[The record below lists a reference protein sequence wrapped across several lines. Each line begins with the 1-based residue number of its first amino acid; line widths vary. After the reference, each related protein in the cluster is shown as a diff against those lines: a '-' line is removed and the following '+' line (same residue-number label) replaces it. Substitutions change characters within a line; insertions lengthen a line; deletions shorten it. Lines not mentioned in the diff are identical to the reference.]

1 MIGCDEIKVYSII
14 KSLINK
20 SLSNM
25 RTLITGATGFIG
37 SLLVESL
44 LARRQKQHAVE
55 SKIYCLVRRT
65 SSLAWLEK
73 LPVEL
78 VHGDLF
84 SDEALIPVLPKI
96 SHIIHLAG
104 LTKARTEAEYFRAN
118 GEATRHL
125 LQLCARH
132 AKQLERFVYVSS
144 LAAAGPS
151 ADGHL
156 LTEEETPQ
164 PVSIYGRS
172 KLAGEMACQEFC
184 RELPITII
192 RPPAVYGPREKD
204 IYEYFKQVKMG
215 VRLRLGWG
223 ERKASMIHGQ
233 DLANGILHAREH
245 PHAAGETYFMT
256 NPQPY
261 DWQELGAALA
271 AAMQKKIISL
281 TVPEFVA
288 PVLAAF
294 SELGAKITR
303 KPALLNFDKIR
314 ELRQAYWVCSG
325 EKARQQLGFVPALSI
340 QEGLQQTYQWY
351 KENGWL

>member
-1 MIGCDEIKVYSII
+1 
-14 KSLINK
+14 
-20 SLSNM
+20 M

-37 SLLVESL
+37 SILVESL
-44 LARRQKQHAVE
+44 LARRQKQNAVE
-55 SKIYCLVRRT
+55 SKTFCLVRRT
-65 SSLAWLEK
+65 SSLTWLEK

-78 VHGDLF
+78 IHGDLF
-84 SDEALIPVLPKI
+84 APQGGALLPALSEI
-96 SHIIHLAG
+96 SHVIHLAG
-104 LTKARTEAEYFRAN
+104 VTKARTEAEYFRAN

-132 AKQLERFVYVSS
+132 AKKLQRFVYVSS

-156 LTEEETPQ
+156 VAEDETPR

-172 KLAGEMACQEFC
+172 KLAGETACQEFC

-192 RPPAVYGPREKD
+192 RPPVVYGPREKD

-215 VRLRLGWG
+215 VRLRLGRR

-233 DLANGILHAREH
+233 DLVNGILHASEH
-245 PHAAGETYFMT
+245 PRAAGETYFMT
-256 NPQPY
+256 NLQPY
-261 DWQELGAALA
+261 DWHELGAALA
-271 AAMQKKIISL
+271 AAMQKKTISI
-281 TVPEFVA
+281 TVPELIA

-314 ELRQAYWVCSG
+314 ELRQTYWVCSG
-325 EKARQQLGFVPALSI
+325 EKARQQLGFAPELSI
-340 QEGLQQTYQWY
+340 QEGLQQTYRWY
-351 KENGWL
+351 KQNGWL

>member
-1 MIGCDEIKVYSII
+1 
-14 KSLINK
+14 
-20 SLSNM
+20 M

-37 SLLVESL
+37 SILVESL
-44 LARRQKQHAVE
+44 LARRRQQNERAA
-55 SKIYCLVRRT
+55 KIYCLVRRT
-65 SSLAWLEK
+65 SGLTWLEK

-78 VHGDLF
+78 IHGDLF
-84 SDEALIPVLPKI
+84 ADKALLPVLPEI
-96 SHIIHLAG
+96 AHVIHLAG
-104 LTKARTEAEYFRAN
+104 VTKSRTEAEYFRAN
-118 GEATRHL
+118 GDATRHL
-125 LQLCARH
+125 LQLCAQH
-132 AKQLERFVYVSS
+132 AKKLQRFVYVSS

-164 PVSIYGRS
+164 PVSLYGRS
-172 KLAGEMACQEFC
+172 KLAGETACQEFC

-204 IYEYFKQVKMG
+204 IYEYFKQVKLG
-215 VRLRLGWG
+215 VQLRLGWG

-233 DLANGILHAREH
+233 DLVNGILLASEH
-245 PHAAGETYFMT
+245 PAAVGETYFMT
-256 NPQPY
+256 NPEPY
-261 DWQELGAALA
+261 DWHELGAALA
-271 AAMQKKIISL
+271 AAMQKKTISL

-288 PVLAAF
+288 PLLAAF

-303 KPALLNFDKIR
+303 KPALLNFDKVR
-314 ELRQAYWVCSG
+314 ELRQAYWICSG

-340 QEGLQQTYQWY
+340 QDGLQQTYRWY